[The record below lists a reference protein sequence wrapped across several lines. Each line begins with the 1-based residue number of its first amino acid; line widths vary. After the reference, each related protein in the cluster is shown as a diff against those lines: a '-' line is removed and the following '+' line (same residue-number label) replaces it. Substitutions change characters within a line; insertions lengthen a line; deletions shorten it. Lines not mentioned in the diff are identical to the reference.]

1 MNDHTQSVAIAEELR
16 EAVDMLQTL
25 SEKVGAARQVKE
37 FSSDRR
43 KNVLAKH
50 MAPYLVQG
58 DSVAKAEYFARTS
71 EHFISDMEQLER
83 EQQDAESVIV
93 SFDVAKCR
101 YEARRS
107 LLSHSRH
114 IQDELQG

>member
-1 MNDHTQSVAIAEELR
+1 MNDHTQSLAIASELR
-16 EAVDMLQTL
+16 EAVQMLQDL
-25 SEKVGAARQVKE
+25 SELAGEAKQVLE

-43 KNVLAKH
+43 KNILAKH
-50 MAPYLVQG
+50 MAPYLLQN

-71 EHFISDMEQLER
+71 EHFVSDMEHLES
-83 EQQDAESVIV
+83 EVEDAHKMIYRY
-93 SFDVAKCR
+93 DAAKCLF
-101 YEARRS
+101 EARRS

>member
-16 EAVDMLQTL
+16 EAVDMLQNL
-25 SEKVGAARQVKE
+25 SEKVGEARQVKE
-37 FSSDRR
+37 FSSERR
-43 KNVLAKH
+43 KNILAKH
-50 MAPYLVQG
+50 MAPYLAQG

-71 EHFISDMEQLER
+71 EHFLADMEKLER
-83 EQQDAESVIV
+83 DHLLAESAIA